1 MYGDKLSVLH
11 ALARFWLLE
20 GQKVKFKKKKKL

>member
-1 MYGDKLSVLH
+1 MLSYWTMYGDKLSVLH

-20 GQKVKFKKKKKL
+20 GQKVKF